1 MDKGWDAGRPLF
13 PMIELTGTPVAAA
26 WSGFAERWS
35 RHRLQDVQSTI
46 ELAVRPWGTL
56 DPRELAE
63 MQQKWMAGIVDRY
76 MLDALAFAENAM
88 SLPLGDVVPPAAARA
103 SAVKPATD
111 GSAASH
117 HRVKRHGSVV
127 A

>member
-26 WSGFAERWS
+26 WSDFAERWS
-35 RHRLQDVQSTI
+35 RHRLQDVRSTI